1 MGYQSGNKFYKT
13 KKMKRA
19 RKVMLCAVS
28 LLVLVAGAQKAWAQ
42 NTGTAAVK
50 TPYYLDLNN
59 ADGKTVQTL
68 QDEYLYIQY
77 HDRHG
82 SQPELALHIY
92 NWKHEQVAAYAL
104 SKTFGLNHYT
114 ITLSNVF
121 PAWKEGEVY
130 SIEATDEARQKY
142 SMPVRKIAPPEN
154 APPEVSIFVNPIHI
168 ACADPAGN
176 TVEFYGKIAGG
187 KAPYTVAWYILN
199 DARTGFLYQP
209 REEVIKRPGN
219 TMVVRVD
226 KNPDYYVM
234 LEVKDACGNQQRRM
248 VNLVCEDEK
257 KKINTVFL
265 ESIDPVREL
274 PRAGN

>member
-1 MGYQSGNKFYKT
+1 
-13 KKMKRA
+13 MKRA
-19 RKVMLCAVS
+19 QKIAACAIG
-28 LLVLVAGAQKAWAQ
+28 LLAWASGGGEVWSQ
-42 NTGTAAVK
+42 TNASAPVK
-50 TPYYLDLNN
+50 IPYYLDLNSADEKTIN
-59 ADGKTVQTL
+59 AIQ
-68 QDEYLYIQY
+68 EERLYIQY
-77 HDRHG
+77 HDHYG
-82 SQPELALHIY
+82 NQPELALHIY
-92 NWKHEQVAAYAL
+92 NWKHEEVGTYAL

-114 ITLSNVF
+114 ITLSSIF
-121 PAWKEGEVY
+121 AAWKEGEVY
-130 SIEATDEARQKY
+130 SIEATDESRRRY
-142 SMPVRKIAPPEN
+142 VLPVRKIAPPEN
-154 APPEVSIFVNPIHI
+154 APPEVSIFVNPLHV
-168 ACADPAGN
+168 ACSDPSGN

-234 LEVKDACGNQQRRM
+234 LEVKDACGNSQRKM

-265 ESIDPVREL
+265 ETIDPVREL